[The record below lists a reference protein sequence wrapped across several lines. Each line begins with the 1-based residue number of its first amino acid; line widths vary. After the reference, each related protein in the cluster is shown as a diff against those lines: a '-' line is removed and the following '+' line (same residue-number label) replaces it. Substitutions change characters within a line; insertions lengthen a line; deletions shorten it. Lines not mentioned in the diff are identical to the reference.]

1 MNAHASSMPRVSRN
15 RRLEL
20 LAIGTAAGVF
30 SGLFGV
36 GGGMVMVPLLI
47 LWLGYDERTATGTS
61 LAAIIVISAVG
72 ATAQA
77 VYGNL
82 HVDDGLLVGVPAVG
96 GVLLGTWLQQR
107 VSMRVISALFSL
119 LLTVLAVDLVVTA

>member
-1 MNAHASSMPRVSRN
+1 MPRVSRD

-20 LAIGTAAGVF
+20 LGIGTAAGVF

-36 GGGMVMVPLLI
+36 GGGVVMVPLLI

-61 LAAIIVISAVG
+61 LAAIIVISAIG
-72 ATAQA
+72 ATTQA
-77 VYGNL
+77 LYGNL
-82 HVDDGLLVGVPAVG
+82 HVDDGLFVGIPAVG

-107 VSMRVISALFSL
+107 VSMRVISGLFAV
-119 LLTVLAVDLVVTA
+119 LLTGLAVELVLA

>member
-1 MNAHASSMPRVSRN
+1 MPRVSRD

-20 LAIGTAAGVF
+20 LGIGTAAGVF

-36 GGGMVMVPLLI
+36 GGGMIMVPLLI

-61 LAAIIVISAVG
+61 LAAIVVISAVG
-72 ATAQA
+72 ATTQA
-77 VYGNL
+77 FYGNL
-82 HVDDGLLVGVPAVG
+82 HVDDGLLVGIPAVG

-107 VSMRVISALFSL
+107 LSMRVISGLFAL
-119 LLTVLAVDLVVTA
+119 LLTALAVELVVA

>member
-1 MNAHASSMPRVSRN
+1 MNRHASSMPRVSRN

-20 LAIGTAAGVF
+20 LGIGTAAGVF

-36 GGGMVMVPLLI
+36 GGGVVMVPLLI

-61 LAAIIVISAVG
+61 LAAIIVISAIG
-72 ATAQA
+72 ATTQA
-77 VYGNL
+77 LYGNL
-82 HVDDGLLVGVPAVG
+82 HVDDGLLVGIPAVG

-107 VSMRVISALFSL
+107 VSMRVISGLFAV
-119 LLTVLAVDLVVTA
+119 LLTGLAVELVLA

>member
-1 MNAHASSMPRVSRN
+1 MPRVSRN

-20 LAIGTAAGVF
+20 LGIGTAAGVF

-36 GGGMVMVPLLI
+36 GGGMIMVPLLI

-61 LAAIIVISAVG
+61 LAAIIVISVVG
-72 ATAQA
+72 ATTQA
-77 VYGNL
+77 FYGNL
-82 HVDDGLLVGVPAVG
+82 HVDDGLLVGIPAVG

-107 VSMRVISALFSL
+107 VSMRVISGLFAL
-119 LLTVLAVDLVVTA
+119 LLTALAVELVLA

>member
-36 GGGMVMVPLLI
+36 GGGLVMVPLLI

-72 ATAQA
+72 AATQP

-82 HVDDGLLVGVPAVG
+82 HVDDGLLVGIPAVA

-107 VSMRVISALFSL
+107 VSMRVISGLFAIV
-119 LLTVLAVDLVVTA
+119 LTGLAVELVFA

>member
-1 MNAHASSMPRVSRN
+1 MPRVSRN

>member
-1 MNAHASSMPRVSRN
+1 MPRVSRN

-20 LAIGTAAGVF
+20 LAIGTAAGMF

-36 GGGMVMVPLLI
+36 GGGTVMVPLLI

-82 HVDDGLLVGVPAVG
+82 HVDDGLLVGIPAVG

-119 LLTVLAVDLVVTA
+119 LLTALAVDLVVTA

>member
-1 MNAHASSMPRVSRN
+1 MPRVSRD

-20 LAIGTAAGVF
+20 LGIGTAAGVF

-36 GGGMVMVPLLI
+36 GGGMIMVPLLI

-61 LAAIIVISAVG
+61 LAAIIVISAIG
-72 ATAQA
+72 ATTQA
-77 VYGNL
+77 FYGNL
-82 HVDDGLLVGVPAVG
+82 HVVDGLLVGIPAVG

-107 VSMRVISALFSL
+107 VSMRVISGLFAL
-119 LLTVLAVDLVVTA
+119 LLTALAVELVLA